1 MFQRPIR
8 PHPGGA
14 GPAGGNGIVSHQ
26 EDMQVQRQNQN
37 HTTNTQKIGAA
48 EPCLVFTSDPKPRL
62 RWTSDLHE
70 RFVDA
75 VTPLGGA
82 NMFELSEDMN
92 NNCRSYTKGHHA
104 DNERRTKLKMEMIN
118 SRDGDGDQETSVS
131 IARGGPIYVP
141 NLVGPLTRVPD
152 FESALFYELEDLKD
166 ELCLHAISPSNDD
179 NILIDKLKI
188 YSDEDLVEMALKET
202 LNKNESSL
210 RPSSEGLIARFIV
223 VYSRSDTSFLLM
235 YACMRENDI
244 RDSSNN
250 TDLESSELGDPSATL
265 ESLNGETYCNGTIA
279 NKKSRKRQRLL
290 KSSDGSRSGTSCNR
304 TIINNNSRKGKGK
317 KANKCDVG
325 ESCFAKVDEVLKIK
339 QKQDQDKATVRL
351 HSFNCKANKGAIPS
365 SEPESGERLKM
376 LLSTNSGK
384 QQLKPS
390 NVQEH
395 IPVHHP
401 EVLCIEVYH
410 NIRHWLK
417 TQELLV
423 LGRQML
429 TEMRDRIYC
438 MTDQVMQKAGHYDPS
453 GYFLI
458 EDVFCNDTRDPSA
471 IDYSEPIF
479 DWLTNSKDDALRKWE
494 CIISGE
500 LQRKQKAVIGEVTT
514 SQLPQFRR
522 VDMQK
527 TRFCDLRFRLGAG
540 YLYCHQG
547 DCKHT
552 IVIRDLRLIHPE
564 DVQNRAAYPIVIFQ
578 LKLRFQKCNVCNIF
592 RATKVTLD
600 DKWTPDNPC
609 YFCNDC
615 YYLLHYSENG
625 SLLYSDFSTY
635 DYLHD

>member
-1 MFQRPIR
+1 
-8 PHPGGA
+8 
-14 GPAGGNGIVSHQ
+14 
-26 EDMQVQRQNQN
+26 
-37 HTTNTQKIGAA
+37 
-48 EPCLVFTSDPKPRL
+48 
-62 RWTSDLHE
+62 
-70 RFVDA
+70 
-75 VTPLGGA
+75 
-82 NMFELSEDMN
+82 
-92 NNCRSYTKGHHA
+92 
-104 DNERRTKLKMEMIN
+104 MEMIN
-118 SRDGDGDQETSVS
+118 SRDGDGDQEMNVS

-141 NLVGPLTRVPD
+141 NLVGPLTRVSD

-179 NILIDKLKI
+179 NILIDELKI

-202 LNKNESSL
+202 LNDEKNESSL
-210 RPSSEGLIARFIV
+210 RPSSKGLIAR
-223 VYSRSDTSFLLM
+223 
-235 YACMRENDI
+235 RENDI

-290 KSSDGSRSGTSCNR
+290 KSSDGSHSGTSCNG
-304 TIINNNSRKGKGK
+304 TINNNNSRKGKGK
-317 KANKCDVG
+317 KANKCDVD

-365 SEPESGERLKM
+365 LEPESGERLKM
-376 LLSTNSGK
+376 LPSSNSGK

-401 EVLCIEVYH
+401 EVVLCIEVYH

-417 TQELLV
+417 TQEFLV

-592 RATKVTLD
+592 RATKVTVD

>member
-1 MFQRPIR
+1 
-8 PHPGGA
+8 
-14 GPAGGNGIVSHQ
+14 
-26 EDMQVQRQNQN
+26 
-37 HTTNTQKIGAA
+37 
-48 EPCLVFTSDPKPRL
+48 
-62 RWTSDLHE
+62 
-70 RFVDA
+70 
-75 VTPLGGA
+75 
-82 NMFELSEDMN
+82 
-92 NNCRSYTKGHHA
+92 
-104 DNERRTKLKMEMIN
+104 MEMIN
-118 SRDGDGDQETSVS
+118 SSDGDADQEMSVA
-131 IARGGPIYVP
+131 IARGGPIYIP

-179 NILIDKLKI
+179 NISIDELKI
-188 YSDEDLVEMALKET
+188 YSNEDLLELALKET
-202 LNKNESSL
+202 LNDEKKNESSL
-210 RPSSEGLIARFIV
+210 RPSSEGLITR
-223 VYSRSDTSFLLM
+223 
-235 YACMRENDI
+235 RENDI

-250 TDLESSELGDPSATL
+250 TDLESSEVGDPSATL
-265 ESLNGETYCNGTIA
+265 ESLNEETYYNGTIV
-279 NKKSRKRQRLL
+279 NKKSRKRQRPL
-290 KSSDGSRSGTSCNR
+290 KSLDGSHSGTSCNG
-304 TIINNNSRKGKGK
+304 TINSNNSRKGKGK

-351 HSFNCKANKGAIPS
+351 HSFNCKANMGAIPS
-365 SEPESGERLKM
+365 SELESGERLKI
-376 LLSTNSGK
+376 LLSTNFGK
-384 QQLKPS
+384 QQSKPS

-395 IPVHHP
+395 ISVHHP
-401 EVLCIEVYH
+401 EVVLCIEVYH

-417 TQELLV
+417 TQEFLV

-471 IDYSEPIF
+471 IDCSEPIF
-479 DWLTNSKDDALRKWE
+479 DWLKNSKDDALRKWE

-500 LQRKQKAVIGEVTT
+500 LQRKQKAVIGEVAT
-514 SQLPQFRR
+514 SQLPKFRC

-547 DCKHT
+547 DCTHT

-564 DVQNRAAYPIVIFQ
+564 DVQNRAAYPILIFQ

-592 RATKVTLD
+592 RATKVIVD